1 MTPEPTGAEDFDL
14 YAHRPQAELEALYR
28 EFRTGCPVARS
39 EQNGGFWVV
48 STYEDV
54 HTIARDAESFSNAK
68 GIIIPPVDIEPL
80 IPNDI
85 DPPEHGKYRGILQA
99 WLAPGSVKRF
109 EPRLREMARGHLA
122 GLDSPCDMVKEFTL
136 PLALQGVTTVLGI
149 PADMSQAMLTMMS
162 TLLGEGD
169 FDYTNAAAA
178 MNQFGEFAQ
187 QVLIDPRRA
196 IGPTDDPNDVVD
208 LLVGAEI
215 DGRKL
220 NYHEI
225 RQTILALLGAGFET
239 TYKGLAFCLWT
250 LAEDK
255 EAWKAL
261 KTGAVDFGT
270 AFEELLRLSSP
281 VSVGRTATRDVC
293 VGGQTIRAGDSVL
306 MLLPAAN
313 RDEAAFPD
321 AACLDLTRQP
331 NRHITFGA
339 GVHRCIGM
347 HLARLELTVALEEV
361 LAAFDRI
368 SIPEGCGPTFTGSQA
383 AGIVNLPL
391 EFVRS
396 PGTDV

>member
-1 MTPEPTGAEDFDL
+1 MSAEDFDL
-14 YAHRPQAELEALYR
+14 YAARPLPELEALYR
-28 EFRTGCPVARS
+28 EFRTRCPVARS
-39 EQNGGFWVV
+39 EQNGGYWIV
-48 STYEDV
+48 STYEDL
-54 HTIARDAESFSNAK
+54 HTIARDAEAFSNAK
-68 GIIIPPVDIEPL
+68 GIIIPPVEIEPL
-80 IPNDI
+80 IPNAV

-109 EPRLREMARGHLA
+109 EPRLREMARSYLDA
-122 GLDSPCDMVKEFTL
+122 LDSPCDMVKEFAL
-136 PLALQGVTTVLGI
+136 PIALGGVTTVLGI
-149 PADMSQAMLTMMS
+149 PADLHQAMVTMMS
-162 TLLGEGD
+162 TLLGEGE

-187 QVLIDPRRA
+187 QMLIDPRRA
-196 IGPTDDPNDVVD
+196 VGPTDDPDDVVD

-220 NYHEI
+220 TDHEI

-239 TYKGLAFCLWT
+239 TYKALAFCLWT
-250 LAEDK
+250 LAEDR

-261 KTGAVDFGT
+261 KTGSVNFPI

-281 VSVGRTATRDVC
+281 VSVGRTATRDIC
-293 VGGQTIRAGDSVL
+293 VGGQNIKAGDSVL
-306 MLLPAAN
+306 MLIPAAN

-321 AACLDLTRQP
+321 AECLNLTRQP

-368 SIPEGCGPTFTGSQA
+368 SVPEGSAPTFTGSQA
-383 AGIVNLPL
+383 AGIVNLPMAF
-391 EFVRS
+391 ERAT
-396 PGTDV
+396 GDDV